1 MMEINQAAD
10 EFLEEIKSVKRYS
23 PNTIKSYSED
33 ICDFLKYCEA
43 YSKLSVQDITEKFLK
58 SFLMELNEKELDK
71 KSISRKLSTLRGLFK
86 FFYQRNY
93 IESNPSASIS
103 NPKSERKL
111 PEVVSTDAI
120 LEVYNIADKDDK
132 DPELIKA
139 VFELLYGCALRVSE
153 LCSLNRGDLDINEK
167 ILKVMGKGSKMRI
180 VPVGEKSVYIINGY
194 LAAKGNIPFNSP
206 LLTDKNG
213 RRIYTRLVHR
223 MVTKYLSKVSDIN
236 KKSPHILRHSAATH
250 MLDRGAD
257 LRAVKEIL
265 GHENLSTTQI
275 YTHVSIERLKSAYK
289 KAHPKS

>member
-1 MMEINQAAD
+1 MEINRAAD
-10 EFLEEIKSVKRYS
+10 EFLEELKSVKRYS

-33 ICDFLKYCEA
+33 ISDFLKYCEA
-43 YSKLSVQDITEKFLK
+43 YSKLSTQDVTERFLK
-58 SFLMELNEKELDK
+58 SFLMELNEKELEK
-71 KSISRKLSTLRGLFK
+71 KSISRKLSTLRGMFK

-93 IESNPSASIS
+93 ITVNPSASIS
-103 NPKSERKL
+103 NPKSKRKL
-111 PEVVSTDAI
+111 PEVVSLDAI
-120 LEVYNIADKDDK
+120 LNVYDLADKEDK
-132 DPELIKA
+132 NPRLIKA
-139 VFELLYGCALRVSE
+139 VFEILYGCALRVSE

-167 ILKVMGKGSKMRI
+167 IVKVTGKGSKTRI
-180 VPVGEKSVYIINGY
+180 VPIGDKSISVINEY
-194 LAAKGNIPFNSP
+194 LAEKGNVPYNSP

-213 RRIYTRLVHR
+213 KRIYTRLVHR
-223 MVTKYLSKVSDIN
+223 IVTKYLSKVSDIN

-275 YTHVSIERLKSAYK
+275 YTHVSIERLKSTYK

>member
-1 MMEINQAAD
+1 MMEISQAAD

-23 PNTIKSYSED
+23 PNTVKSYSED
-33 ICDFLKYCEA
+33 ICDFLNYCKT
-43 YSKLSVQDITEKFLK
+43 YSKVTVQEISERFIK
-58 SFLMELNEKELDK
+58 SFLMELNEKKLGK
-71 KSISRKLSTLRGLFK
+71 ISISRKLSTLRGMFK
-86 FFYQRNY
+86 FFFQRNY
-93 IESNPSASIS
+93 IASNPSAAIA
-103 NPKSERKL
+103 NPKTVRKL

-120 LEVYNIADKDDK
+120 MNIYGIAAKNDK
-132 DPELIKA
+132 DPELVKA

-153 LCSLNRGDLDINEK
+153 LCGLNRGDLDLSEK
-167 ILKVMGKGSKMRI
+167 ILKVHGKGSKMRI
-180 VPVGEKSVYIINGY
+180 VPVGGKSVVVINEY
-194 LAAKGNIPFNSP
+194 LNGRGNIPFNSA

-213 RRIYTRLVHR
+213 KRIYPRMVHR
-223 MVTKYLSKVSDIN
+223 MVSKYLSRVSDVK

-275 YTHVSIERLKSAYK
+275 YTHVSIERLKSTYK